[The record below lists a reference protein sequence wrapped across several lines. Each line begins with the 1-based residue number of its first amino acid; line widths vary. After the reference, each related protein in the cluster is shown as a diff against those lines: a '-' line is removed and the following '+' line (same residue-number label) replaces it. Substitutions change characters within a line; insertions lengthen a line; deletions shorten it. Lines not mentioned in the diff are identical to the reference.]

1 MTPKKSSFVAVLVEL
16 AVNMKKL
23 PLLLL
28 LSLGFIVS
36 ANALDN
42 DSKKQLPPCEG
53 DYWTN
58 CFGEYSTSE
67 GTSTGEWL
75 NDMLN
80 GKGTTV
86 WPDGS
91 SYVGEFLDGDFHGLG
106 TYDWDD
112 GEKYI
117 GEWLESKFHGLGKY
131 LWADGTME
139 FGIFYNDEMVK
150 KLTAESFEKE
160 AIRLGI
166 AMDFFNDSEN
176 TEKEQAEAEKEL
188 PPCEGDYW
196 TNCYGIY
203 TSEWAEGHRF
213 EGEFLDGSFFYGIY
227 TRPDGRTYEGQWRD
241 QHRYGLGIA
250 RHPGGSIE
258 KM

>member
-166 AMDFFNDSEN
+166 AMDFFIDSEN
-176 TEKEQAEAEKEL
+176 TEKEPAKAEKEL
-188 PPCEGDYW
+188 PPCEGDIS
-196 TNCYGIY
+196 TN
-203 TSEWAEGHRF
+203 
-213 EGEFLDGSFFYGIY
+213 
-227 TRPDGRTYEGQWRD
+227 
-241 QHRYGLGIA
+241 
-250 RHPGGSIE
+250 
-258 KM
+258 